1 MSRIPEHFI
10 QELLSRLDI
19 VSLIQ
24 TYFPLK
30 KMGANYSAC
39 CPFHQEKTPSFSV
52 NQAKQF
58 YHCFGC
64 GEHGDAIS
72 FVSKMEHLNF
82 IETLEKLSRQ
92 VGLVMP
98 QDRSQGDSDYASLY
112 AVLEKAKTFYFRQLK
127 VHPAAKAAVTYLK
140 SRGLTGQTA
149 KTFSIGFAPPGW
161 SSLLDHCPQSDQR
174 EMEIAGLL
182 IPGKNGRPYDRFRNR
197 IVFPI
202 LDLKGRTIGF
212 GARTLGNEQPK
223 YLNSPETPLFHK
235 GKQFYGLSEAL
246 KTRDHERLIVVEGYL
261 DVIMLSQSGIPG
273 VVATLGTAL
282 TESHAKILFKYTTEI
297 VFCFDGDAAGRNA
310 AEKAFA
316 IVLPEM
322 QTGRE
327 VKFVFLPQNH
337 DPDSFVR
344 ENGAV
349 AFQALLENAL
359 PLSEYFFQTALKN
372 VSIASLTQKAA
383 IIEKAQIAL
392 EQLPHGI
399 YRALMEERL
408 RDMMPKQFHWKKK
421 DVPPESMPPAIKA
434 GLMLILQPKL
444 VDHLK
449 DKRTLFEQPVEGLAF
464 LKFIVQQCQVEQL
477 TSENLTS
484 ICVQHGLPL
493 ARYAPYF
500 QSLETL
506 PQMGL
511 EQEFKGAIERVL
523 EIGRK
528 YLTEKLL
535 EKSKNGELSDS
546 EKQTLKDLL
555 T

>member
-1 MSRIPEHFI
+1 
-10 QELLSRLDI
+10 
-19 VSLIQ
+19 
-24 TYFPLK
+24 
-30 KMGANYSAC
+30 MGANYSAC

-52 NQAKQF
+52 NQTKQF

-98 QDRSQGDSDYASLY
+98 QDRSQGDSDYAPLY
-112 AVLEKAKTFYFRQLK
+112 AVLEKAKNFYCRQLK
-127 VHPAAKAAVTYLK
+127 THPAAKAAVTYLK
-140 SRGLTGQTA
+140 GRGLTGQTA
-149 KTFSIGFAPPGW
+149 KAFSIGFAPPGW
-161 SSLLDHCPQSDQR
+161 SSLLDHCDQGEQK

-246 KTRDHERLIVVEGYL
+246 KTRDHKRLIVVEGYL
-261 DVIMLSQSGIPG
+261 DVIMLSQAGITG

-282 TESHAKILFKYTTEI
+282 TESHVKILFKYTSEI
-297 VFCFDGDAAGRNA
+297 IFCFDGDVAGRKA
-310 AEKAFA
+310 AEKAFS
-316 IVLPEM
+316 IVLAEM

-327 VKFVFLPQNH
+327 VKFVFLPTHH

-344 ENGAV
+344 EKGAI

-359 PLSEYFFQTALKN
+359 PLSEYFFQSALKN
-372 VSIASLTQKAA
+372 ISTASLTQKAA
-383 IIEKAQIAL
+383 LIEKAQQAL

-399 YRALMEERL
+399 YRVLMEERL
-408 RDMMPKQFHWKKK
+408 RGMMPRQSIWKKK
-421 DVPPESMPPAIKA
+421 DMPPESMSPAIKA
-434 GLMLILQPKL
+434 ALMLILQPEL
-444 VDHLK
+444 VNQLINEAA
-449 DKRTLFEQPVEGLAF
+449 LFEQPVEGMAL
-464 LKFIVQQCQVEQL
+464 LKFIIQQCQANRP
-477 TSENLTS
+477 TSENLIS

-506 PQMGL
+506 PRTGL
-511 EQEFKGAIERVL
+511 EQEFKGAIERVF
-523 EIGRK
+523 EIGRR

-535 EKSKNGELSDS
+535 EKSKNGELSDL